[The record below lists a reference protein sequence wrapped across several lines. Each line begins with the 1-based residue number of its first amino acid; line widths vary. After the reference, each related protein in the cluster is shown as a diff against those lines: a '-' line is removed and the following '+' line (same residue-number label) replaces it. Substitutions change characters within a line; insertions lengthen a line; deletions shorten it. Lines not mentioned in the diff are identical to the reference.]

1 MPKSGH
7 EDLKRGLFFDSIL
20 PVAPLGDFTWDEV
33 GLETEDT
40 EIMVKMV
47 PRKVHFTDLLAQR
60 VVLGSPPWEASGRE
74 ISQVRDPGRSPVSI
88 PIFNPI
94 LMYLFFPF

>member
-7 EDLKRGLFFDSIL
+7 EDLKSGLFFDSIL

-33 GLETEDT
+33 SLETEDT

-47 PRKVHFTDLLAQR
+47 PRKVQ
-60 VVLGSPPWEASGRE
+60 
-74 ISQVRDPGRSPVSI
+74 
-88 PIFNPI
+88 
-94 LMYLFFPF
+94 YY

>member
-40 EIMVKMV
+40 EIMVKLV
-47 PRKVHFTDLLAQR
+47 PRKVQ
-60 VVLGSPPWEASGRE
+60 
-74 ISQVRDPGRSPVSI
+74 
-88 PIFNPI
+88 
-94 LMYLFFPF
+94 YY